1 MAAALAMDESIL
13 SDDQVEN
20 LIKFCPTKQ
29 EMELLMN
36 YRGDREMLHKCE
48 QFFMELMKVP
58 RVGSKLRGCL
68 SKIQFDI
75 QLSDVKKSLNTVN
88 SAFHNFEDTLNQGT
102 TKFSAVGFK
111 LESLLKPPPPPPPPP
126 PGPPPP
132 PSPPLYAACKPPPPA
147 PPLPPPTHG
156 PPPPPPPPHP
166 SSKQSLPPPYQY
178 LGPPAPPPPQN
189 PMWARRR
196 PPLPRRGCAPVPPP
210 SPPPPPPPPPLPP
223 PRGSTHPPEMAAA
236 PQRSMLMPL
245 HWIKLFRASQGS
257 LWEELQ
263 TPGDLQRSAIEID
276 MSELEAM
283 FSLPRINPKK
293 DTFKAEKLQ
302 LLQAAA
308 LAMDE
313 SIFEAD
319 QIQNLIKFC
328 PTKQEMKLLMN
339 YTGDKDLMEKCNQFL
354 LKLMKAPHVGS
365 KLRVFRLKIQFDTQL
380 SEFKKSL
387 NTVNSACDEIKT
399 SVKLKEIMKRIMYLG
414 NTLNQETARGDA
426 VGFKLDSFLK
436 LSDTI
441 SSNNKITLMHYICK
455 VLASKSPSLIEFHLD
470 LVSLESANKIQFK
483 SLTEEMNAIC
493 KELERFKKETSAS
506 ANDVP
511 VFEVFHKKVNEI
523 ISFAESEVA
532 SVTNLFYDVGG
543 NANEM
548 ALYISEAFGEDTACS
563 FEHVIERLVKFVR
576 VFREAHEENC
586 KQAEQEKIKA
596 QKEIE
601 MEKAMGFNLT
611 KK

>member
-1 MAAALAMDESIL
+1 MDESII
-13 SDDQVEN
+13 SDYQVEN

-88 SAFHNFEDTLNQGT
+88 SACHNFEDTLNQGT

-111 LESLLKPPPPPPPPP
+111 LESLLKPPPPPPPPSPPLYDACRPPHSPTP

-132 PSPPLYAACKPPPPA
+132 PPPS
-147 PPLPPPTHG
+147 
-156 PPPPPPPPHP
+156 PHP
-166 SSKQSLPPPYQY
+166 SSKPSLPPPHLF
-178 LGPPAPPPPQN
+178 LGPPAPPPPQ
-189 PMWARRR
+189 RR
-196 PPLPRRGCAPVPPP
+196 PPLPCKGCASV
-210 SPPPPPPPPPLPP
+210 PPPPPPP
-223 PRGSTHPPEMAAA
+223 STHPPETAAA

-245 HWIKLFRASQGS
+245 RWDNLFRASQGS

-263 TPGDLQRSAIEID
+263 SRGDLRRSAVEID

-283 FSLPRINPKK
+283 FSLPPINPKK

-308 LAMDE
+308 LAIDE

-328 PTKQEMKLLMN
+328 PTKQEMELLKN
-339 YTGDKDLMEKCNQFL
+339 YTGDKDLLEKCNQFL
-354 LKLMKAPHVGS
+354 LKLMKVPHVGS
-365 KLRVFRLKIQFDTQL
+365 KLRVFRLKVQFDNQL

-387 NTVNSACDEIKT
+387 NTVNSACNEIKT
-399 SVKLKEIMKRIMYLG
+399 SVKLKEIVKRIMYLG
-414 NTLNQETARGDA
+414 NTLNQETAG
-426 VGFKLDSFLK
+426 VGFRIDSLLK

-455 VLASKSPSLIEFHLD
+455 VLASKSPSLIDFHLD

-563 FEHVIERLVKFVR
+563 FEQVIERLVKFVR

-586 KQAEQEKIKA
+586 KQAELEKIKA

-601 MEKAMGFNLT
+601 IEKAMGFNLT
-611 KK
+611 KKSSLFCSP

>member
-1 MAAALAMDESIL
+1 MDESIL

-48 QFFMELMKVP
+48 QFFMELIKVP

-75 QLSDVKKSLNTVN
+75 QLSEVKNSLNTVN
-88 SAFHNFEDTLNQGT
+88 FACHKFGDTLNQGT

-111 LESLLKPPPPPPPPP
+111 LESLLKPPPPPPPQP
-126 PGPPPP
+126 PGP
-132 PSPPLYAACKPPPPA
+132 PSPPLYAACKPPPP
-147 PPLPPPTHG
+147 PLPLPPPTHR
-156 PPPPPPPPHP
+156 PPPPPPPLP
-166 SSKQSLPPPYQY
+166 SSKPSLPPPRPF
-178 LGPPAPPPPQN
+178 LGPPPPPQPQN

-196 PPLPRRGCAPVPPP
+196 PPLPRRGRAPVPPP
-210 SPPPPPPPPPLPP
+210 SPSPPPPPPPLPP
-223 PRGSTHPPEMAAA
+223 PRASTHPPEMSAA

-263 TPGDLQRSAIEID
+263 TPGDLQRSAVEID

-283 FSLPRINPKK
+283 FSLSPINPKK
-293 DTFKAEKLQ
+293 DTFKAEKLH

-308 LAMDE
+308 LAMDK
-313 SIFEAD
+313 SIFDAD

-328 PTKQEMKLLMN
+328 PTKQEMELLKN
-339 YTGDKDLMEKCNQFL
+339 YTGDKDLLEKCNQFL
-354 LKLMKAPHVGS
+354 LKLMKVPHVGS

-387 NTVNSACDEIKT
+387 NTVNSACNEIKT
-399 SVKLKEIMKRIMYLG
+399 CVKLKEIMKRNMYLG
-414 NTLNQETARGDA
+414 NTLNQETAKGDA
-426 VGFKLDSFLK
+426 VGFKLDSLLK

-455 VLASKSPSLIEFHLD
+455 VLASKAPSLIDFHLD

-493 KELERFKKETSAS
+493 KGLERFKKETSAS

-532 SVTNLFYDVGG
+532 SVTNLYYDVGG

-563 FEHVIERLVKFVR
+563 FEHVIESLVKFVR
-576 VFREAHEENC
+576 VFRKAHEENC
-586 KQAEQEKIKA
+586 KQAELEKIKA

-611 KK
+611 

>member
-1 MAAALAMDESIL
+1 MDESII
-13 SDDQVEN
+13 SDYQVEN

-88 SAFHNFEDTLNQGT
+88 SACHNFEDTLNQGT

-111 LESLLKPPPPPPPPP
+111 LESLLKPPPPPPPPSPPLYDACRPPHSPTP

-132 PSPPLYAACKPPPPA
+132 PPPS
-147 PPLPPPTHG
+147 
-156 PPPPPPPPHP
+156 PHP
-166 SSKQSLPPPYQY
+166 SSKPSLPPPHLF
-178 LGPPAPPPPQN
+178 LGPPAPPPPQ
-189 PMWARRR
+189 RR
-196 PPLPRRGCAPVPPP
+196 PPLPCKGCASV
-210 SPPPPPPPPPLPP
+210 PPPPPPP
-223 PRGSTHPPEMAAA
+223 STHPPETAAA

-245 HWIKLFRASQGS
+245 RWDNLFRASQGS

-263 TPGDLQRSAIEID
+263 SRGDLRRSAVEID

-283 FSLPRINPKK
+283 FSLPPINPKK

-308 LAMDE
+308 LAIDE

-328 PTKQEMKLLMN
+328 PTKQEMELLKN
-339 YTGDKDLMEKCNQFL
+339 YTGDKDLLEKCNQFL
-354 LKLMKAPHVGS
+354 LKLMKVPHVGS
-365 KLRVFRLKIQFDTQL
+365 KLRVFRLKVQFDNQL

-387 NTVNSACDEIKT
+387 NTVNSACNEIKT
-399 SVKLKEIMKRIMYLG
+399 SVKLKEIVKRIMYLG
-414 NTLNQETARGDA
+414 NTLNQETAG
-426 VGFKLDSFLK
+426 VGFRIDSLLK

-455 VLASKSPSLIEFHLD
+455 VLASKSPSLIDFHLD

-563 FEHVIERLVKFVR
+563 FEQERQKNTCNINFKNITIIERLVKFVR

-586 KQAEQEKIKA
+586 KQAELEKIKA

-601 MEKAMGFNLT
+601 IEKAMGFNLT
-611 KK
+611 KKSSLFCSP